1 MEPQTRRLQ
10 YEVARRVL
18 ETAPARDYEIG
29 IDDYNAAF
37 RSAGLPEIVDF
48 ADLTMLI
55 NGDPMT
61 PETFQMHMEE
71 MVSVIGLDAEDDET
85 TVGEATR
92 KADMSEEQVEALV
105 EKRVGKRT
113 GKRDH

>member
-1 MEPQTRRLQ
+1 MTPQTRRLQ

-18 ETAPARDYEIG
+18 ATAPARDYNIG
-29 IDDYNAAF
+29 INDYNAAF
-37 RSAGLPEIVDF
+37 RSAGLPEIVDG

-55 NGDPMT
+55 NGDPMD

-71 MVSVIGLDAEDDET
+71 LVSICDLDVDDDKT
-85 TVGEATR
+85 TLGEAIR
-92 KADMSEEQVEALV
+92 KSGMTDEQAEALA

-113 GKRDH
+113 GKI